1 MQKLAQVPIGSSF
14 FGANRGFTEIKDIGS
29 LVSTLV
35 SLGITVAGVI
45 LLLLLV
51 SGGIGIIAGAGSDNP
66 QQVESG
72 KKAVTYAIIGFLV
85 VFAAYWIV
93 RLIEVV
99 TGVTILG

>member
-1 MQKLAQVPIGSSF
+1 MQKLAQVQIGPSF
-14 FGANRGFTEIKDIGS
+14 FGNSRGFTEIKDIGS

-45 LLLLLV
+45 LLLLLI

-99 TGVTILG
+99 TGVKILG